1 MRKVLSLLL
10 ILSIMLSISF
20 TAYSSE
26 NSSIRYTEDELIEG
40 SNKLDGHWEELEIV
54 QVGIR
59 INEGKLYVACFNL
72 NEEKKEKIRNISDI
86 ENIEFTE
93 FGKEDFWSGADDI
106 VTDDYLTDVISE
118 YVCERK
124 SIMFFP
130 NSNIISIKDKNNE
143 VTEVQLEETFSFV
156 DRNGITYVNPEYIK
170 YLLQEQYFNFHFNK
184 NNSVGNL
191 DINFLLDSDMS
202 ILFENYMLFKLNE
215 SVVKFADGS
224 VNMVIAPIIKDNK
237 MYLPLRA
244 FLRSI
249 GFKDNDIK
257 YSSSDGCIT
266 IEKNSDFVKQ
276 VYKLFKGKND
286 SLLSMLYKDDEKE
299 CIVYD
304 DIRIIGDNYE
314 DIEKLIKD
322 YFDEDFDIDNYAIIE
337 PSEIYKYNELNLT
350 PKDENLNFDYSVF
363 IDSNNCLIRLIQKNN
378 QY

>member
-143 VTEVQLEETFSFV
+143 VTEVQLE
-156 DRNGITYVNPEYIK
+156 
-170 YLLQEQYFNFHFNK
+170 
-184 NNSVGNL
+184 
-191 DINFLLDSDMS
+191 
-202 ILFENYMLFKLNE
+202 
-215 SVVKFADGS
+215 
-224 VNMVIAPIIKDNK
+224 
-237 MYLPLRA
+237 
-244 FLRSI
+244 
-249 GFKDNDIK
+249 
-257 YSSSDGCIT
+257 
-266 IEKNSDFVKQ
+266 
-276 VYKLFKGKND
+276 
-286 SLLSMLYKDDEKE
+286 
-299 CIVYD
+299 
-304 DIRIIGDNYE
+304 
-314 DIEKLIKD
+314 
-322 YFDEDFDIDNYAIIE
+322 
-337 PSEIYKYNELNLT
+337 
-350 PKDENLNFDYSVF
+350 
-363 IDSNNCLIRLIQKNN
+363 
-378 QY
+378 